1 MFNYNIFR
9 TQRPSKNKIIL
20 KYFGKKVINNEEQ
33 IPVASCSLHDPH
45 CQRLFLN
52 NCALREHLINL
63 GLLTE
68 DLRVVASTQE
78 QRQRIRAHEL
88 LERKEQLIKVTCWR
102 KDTLFL
108 RRVFY
113 NKCIHVF
120 DFNLRNWR
128 KESRKESQACQECL
142 TCHIASRWAW
152 RKKKRGLKESVK

>member
-1 MFNYNIFR
+1 M
-9 TQRPSKNKIIL
+9 
-20 KYFGKKVINNEEQ
+20 VINNEEQ

-88 LERKEQLIKVTCWR
+88 LERKEQLIKVTDEKTCSSCALFAIIDVFMSSTLTSETRGKGAEKNR
-102 KDTLFL
+102 KLVENALPAASL
-108 RRVFY
+108 RAEHEER
-113 NKCIHVF
+113 
-120 DFNLRNWR
+120 RR
-128 KESRKESQACQECL
+128 E
-142 TCHIASRWAW
+142 T
-152 RKKKRGLKESVK
+152 